1 MRLREA
7 VLIALRAVRTHR
19 LRSALT
25 MLGLIIGVS
34 SVILLAAIGNG
45 VQKSIDARVEPL
57 ADTITVVP
65 TTGDIPGQAAPKN
78 LVDADVMALQKAPDV
93 VAVTPVVVG
102 PSLIG
107 TSTTQSAPQTR
118 VTVVG
123 STDHWFQVN
132 NRDIQAGST
141 FDQAQ
146 GDSTAR
152 VVVLG
157 PTAAT
162 NLFGG
167 DTAAAL
173 NHTVKVN
180 RQTFRVIGVMQPVG
194 LPGDNDVVMPLNTAR
209 SYVFGR
215 GDIVNQATVQA
226 ASVAAVPAAETE
238 VDNILDK
245 RHRITNPAARDFEV
259 QNLTDAITRFD
270 QVLQILTLFT
280 ASVAGISLLVGSIGV
295 LNIMLVSVTERTRE
309 IGIRKAIGATSR
321 AILKQFLVE
330 SIVLAGIGGL
340 IGVGVGIGL
349 SLLGG
354 LITSASGSRLGPVLA
369 GFIPIVTAVPAVG
382 SFVTSLVVGLFAG
395 SYPAYRAARLRPI
408 EALRFE

>member
-7 VLIALRAVRTHR
+7 VVIALRAVRTNR

-25 MLGLIIGVS
+25 MLGLVIGVS

-57 ADTITVVP
+57 ADMITIVATA
-65 TTGDIPGQAAPKN
+65 GDIPGGAAPKN
-78 LVDADVMALQKAPDV
+78 LDDADVMALQKAPDV
-93 VAVTPVVVG
+93 LAVTPVVTG

-107 TSTTQSAPQTR
+107 TSETQAAPQTR

-123 STDHWFQVN
+123 STEQWFEVN
-132 NRDIQAGST
+132 NRAIQAGSA
-141 FDQAQ
+141 FDQ
-146 GDSTAR
+146 GDSTNR

-157 PTAAT
+157 PAVVT

-167 DTAAAL
+167 APAAVL
-173 NHTVKVN
+173 NHTVKLN

-194 LPGDNDVVMPLNTAR
+194 LPGDNDVVMPLDTAR

-215 GDIVNQATVQA
+215 GNIVNQATVQA
-226 ASVAAVPAAETE
+226 ASVAAVPAAEVE
-238 VDNILDK
+238 VDHILDK
-245 RHRITNPAARDFEV
+245 RHRITNPGARDFEV
-259 QNLTDAITRFD
+259 QNLTDAITKFNEI
-270 QVLQILTLFT
+270 LQLLTLFS
-280 ASVAGISLLVGSIGV
+280 ASVAAISLLVGSIGV

-354 LITSASGSRLGPVLA
+354 VMTSASGSRLGPVLA
-369 GFIPIVTAVPAVG
+369 GFTPIVTAVPVVG
-382 SFVTSLVVGLFAG
+382 SFVTSLLVGLIAG
-395 SYPAYRAARLRPI
+395 GYPAYRAARLRPI